1 MQSENNQWFWDS
13 VLPDVRV
20 QIKSMLLATLISPE
34 VVIMRSGANVIAQIA
49 VIEISRNEWLEIVN
63 TLAQNAVH

>member
-1 MQSENNQWFWDS
+1 M
-13 VLPDVRV
+13 LPDVRV